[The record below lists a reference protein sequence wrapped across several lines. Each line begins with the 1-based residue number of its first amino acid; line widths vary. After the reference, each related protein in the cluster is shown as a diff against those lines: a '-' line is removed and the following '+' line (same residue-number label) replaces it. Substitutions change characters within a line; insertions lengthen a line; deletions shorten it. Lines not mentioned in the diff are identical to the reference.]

1 MICLV
6 SCIEKLDITD
16 LDIAYMAIF
25 EEGNNEYI
33 KERETTDPE
42 RIPIPQ
48 RLYTSFLESVES
60 DVMEYV
66 GVASE
71 VCRSQVT
78 FVCIVNSSTNSRN

>member
-1 MICLV
+1 
-6 SCIEKLDITD
+6 
-16 LDIAYMAIF
+16 MAIF
-25 EEGNNEYI
+25 EEGNNEYL

-66 GVASE
+66 
-71 VCRSQVT
+71 
-78 FVCIVNSSTNSRN
+78 

>member
-1 MICLV
+1 MRNV
-6 SCIEKLDITD
+6 EKLDITD

-25 EEGNNEYI
+25 EERNHEYM
-33 KERETTDPE
+33 KERENTDSE

-66 GVASE
+66 WFAKGVL
-71 VCRSQVT
+71 CSQIT
-78 FVCIVNSSTNSRN
+78 FVSTVN

>member
-1 MICLV
+1 MRIV
-6 SCIEKLDITD
+6 EKLNITD

-25 EEGNNEYI
+25 EEGNNEYM
-33 KERETTDPE
+33 KERENTDSE

-66 GVASE
+66 WFAKE
-71 VCRSQVT
+71 VLCSPVT
-78 FVCIVNSSTNSRN
+78 FVYIVN